1 VYFTIL
7 KKKTMDKAAIDEAKE
22 AKRKQKE
29 DDRLRKVANTPTLA
43 EQATL

>member
-1 VYFTIL
+1 
-7 KKKTMDKAAIDEAKE
+7 MDKAAIDEAKE